1 MLDELQLYLNFNAS
15 GKVEAHE
22 SFHSLLVGVENID
35 QSFVGPA
42 LELLT
47 GILVLVNS
55 AKNGNDL
62 FLGRQRDRAGN
73 GSAVALGGFNDLL
86 GAGVDEL
93 MILSLEANS
102 DHFLV
107 CHVFFLLDL
116 HVLSCF
122 CDLWVRSSP
131 AIR

>member
-35 QSFVGPA
+35 QSLVGPA

-55 AKNGNDL
+55 AENGNDL
-62 FLGRQRDRAGN
+62 FLGRQIISWFAMCFSSLICTYSVVSVISGYGRVPQYAKPCVSFCTMKKDRRCRPFITAAIY
-73 GSAVALGGFNDLL
+73 AVL
-86 GAGVDEL
+86 
-93 MILSLEANS
+93 
-102 DHFLV
+102 
-107 CHVFFLLDL
+107 
-116 HVLSCF
+116 
-122 CDLWVRSSP
+122 
-131 AIR
+131 

>member
-55 AKNGNDL
+55 AENGNDL
-62 FLGRQRDRAGN
+62 FLGRQRDTVESRNTLSRAYH
-73 GSAVALGGFNDLL
+73 SA
-86 GAGVDEL
+86 
-93 MILSLEANS
+93 
-102 DHFLV
+102 
-107 CHVFFLLDL
+107 
-116 HVLSCF
+116 
-122 CDLWVRSSP
+122 P
-131 AIR
+131 

>member
-47 GILVLVNS
+47 GILVLVNR

-62 FLGRQRDRAGN
+62 FLGRQRDR
-73 GSAVALGGFNDLL
+73 
-86 GAGVDEL
+86 
-93 MILSLEANS
+93 
-102 DHFLV
+102 
-107 CHVFFLLDL
+107 
-116 HVLSCF
+116 
-122 CDLWVRSSP
+122 
-131 AIR
+131 